1 MLRVERKYGMQIY
14 VYTVCVYICIR
25 VCAYSYIYIYIYV
38 YIDIDIHIDFFCSR
52 WNNLRETQKDKKN
65 KVITDYLI
73 IMMQPLKEI
82 IFFVTIQEA
91 GKQVQQTNNGLYE
104 RKV

>member
-1 MLRVERKYGMQIY
+1 M
-14 VYTVCVYICIR
+14 
-25 VCAYSYIYIYIYV
+25 
-38 YIDIDIHIDFFCSR
+38 
-52 WNNLRETQKDKKN
+52 RETQKDKKN

-91 GKQVQQTNNGLYE
+91 GKQVQTTDCMKEKYE
-104 RKV
+104 LKTSF